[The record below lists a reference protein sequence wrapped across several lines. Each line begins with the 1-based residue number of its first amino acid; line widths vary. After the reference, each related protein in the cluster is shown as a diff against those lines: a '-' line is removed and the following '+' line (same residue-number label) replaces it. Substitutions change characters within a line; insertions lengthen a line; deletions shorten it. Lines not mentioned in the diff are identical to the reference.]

1 MSEIICCSGAA
12 RISLIFSWVMPAVG
26 ERGTE
31 SAFPGREPMGEGSEG
46 RGGRNDSSFL
56 GSAVKWVDRCAQR
69 SFLPGPVKMNT
80 TCWAMNKSLESSWHC
95 ININDCYVHSSSTW
109 QSRLPTYPPPA
120 AQIPGSVSSF
130 RSSLD
135 HLLSWPPLPALSD
148 QVSVHFFHFIQS
160 CVCSTRHQACSVN
173 LYHGHD

>member
-56 GSAVKWVDRCAQR
+56 GSAVKWVDRRAQR

-80 TCWAMNKSLESSWHC
+80 TCWAMKKSLESSWHC

-109 QSRLPTYPPPA
+109 QSRPPTYPPPA
-120 AQIPGSVSSF
+120 AQIPGSSHPLGPAWITSSAGLPCLLYLT
-130 RSSLD
+130 RSL
-135 HLLSWPPLPALSD
+135 
-148 QVSVHFFHFIQS
+148 FIS
-160 CVCSTRHQACSVN
+160 STSSRAVFAAPGTRHAQ
-173 LYHGHD
+173 